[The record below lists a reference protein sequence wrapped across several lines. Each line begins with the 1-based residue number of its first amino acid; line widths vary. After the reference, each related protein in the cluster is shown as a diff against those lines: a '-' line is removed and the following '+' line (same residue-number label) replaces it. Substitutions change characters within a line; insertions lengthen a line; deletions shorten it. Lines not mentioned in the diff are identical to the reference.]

1 MAPAPTTPFFDC
13 LEARVKSIDSLLC
26 VGLDPHAAQV
36 SHNQSDMEQLH
47 LSTHTYTQPTYI
59 KLSESTGPAAY
70 AFCKRLIETTLPS
83 AAAYKPNIA
92 FFEALGQEG
101 WQALLDVMKL
111 IPAEVPVLLDAKRG
125 DISTTADAYATA
137 CLEGVGATG
146 VTLHGY
152 MGVDSVAPFMK
163 DPRTGAFVLCKT
175 SNPSSA
181 DFQTLK
187 VTSSSSFTT
196 NKDVFL
202 YEEVAARASE
212 WDHQF
217 NNRIGLVVGA
227 TDIEALSR
235 VRTIVP
241 HMWILA
247 PGIGAQGGDLEAACA
262 AGLSVGGSKLL
273 LPISR
278 GISKATD
285 PGQAAEDFR
294 KAINAA
300 RSTHKKTPTTST
312 TSTYTSRQLKA
323 YQTEFIQF
331 AMASQVLLLG
341 SFTLKSGR
349 ISPYFFNAG
358 KFTSVG
364 GWVWVCACV
373 SL

>member
-1 MAPAPTTPFFDC
+1 
-13 LEARVKSIDSLLC
+13 
-26 VGLDPHAAQV
+26 
-36 SHNQSDMEQLH
+36 MEQSYTH
-47 LSTHTYTQPTYI
+47 TYTHTYTQLP
-59 KLSESTGPAAY
+59 EATGPAAY
-70 AFCKRLIETTLPS
+70 TFCKRLIETTLPS

-101 WQALLDVMKL
+101 WQALLDIMKL

-187 VTSSSSFTT
+187 VTSPTT
-196 NKDVFL
+196 KKDLFL
-202 YEEVAARASE
+202 YEEVATRSLE
-212 WDHQF
+212 WSQKF

-235 VRTIVP
+235 VRTLVP
-241 HMWILA
+241 NMWILA
-247 PGIGAQGGDLEAACA
+247 PGIGAQGGDLEAVCA
-262 AGLSVGGSKLL
+262 AGLSGEGSKLL

-278 GISKATD
+278 GISKAAD
-285 PGQAAEDFR
+285 PAQAAEDFR

-300 RSTHKKTPTTST
+300 RSTKKSQTNTHTST
-312 TSTYTSRQLKA
+312 STQLKP
-323 YQTEFIQF
+323 YQTEFIEF

-358 KFTSVG
+358 KFTSVC
-364 GWVWVCACV
+364 VCVYIYVFMYIYV
-373 SL
+373 SV